1 MFRRGCFYF
10 EDDAFLDFY
19 NLAKISA
26 QKLGSKTPGKT
37 KISLARDCS
46 LVKTYVIMQC
56 SHNHT
61 TRLHAR
67 DPMADR
73 QAGSHRRHCRGF
85 NEMWFFDKKR
95 RFVECLCVTPGA
107 GYLGK
112 IKILAGSASNNRWL
126 LFYPC
131 RGIGFYLGLIF
142 ACFRPS
148 DMEQSDVWE
157 LRIHPNETSWLIW
170 MHWMER
176 IHCFL
181 HLYKNIF
188 YKNIEAKV

>member
-19 NLAKISA
+19 NLAKISE
-26 QKLGSKTPGKT
+26 QKLGGKTPGKT

-85 NEMWFFDKKR
+85 NEM
-95 RFVECLCVTPGA
+95 
-107 GYLGK
+107 
-112 IKILAGSASNNRWL
+112 
-126 LFYPC
+126 
-131 RGIGFYLGLIF
+131 
-142 ACFRPS
+142 
-148 DMEQSDVWE
+148 
-157 LRIHPNETSWLIW
+157 
-170 MHWMER
+170 
-176 IHCFL
+176 
-181 HLYKNIF
+181 
-188 YKNIEAKV
+188 